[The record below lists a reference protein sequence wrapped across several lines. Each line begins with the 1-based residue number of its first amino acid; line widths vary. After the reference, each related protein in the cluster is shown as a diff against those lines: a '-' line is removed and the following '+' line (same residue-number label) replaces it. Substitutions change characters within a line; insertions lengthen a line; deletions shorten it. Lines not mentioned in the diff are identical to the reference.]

1 MWFFDGRFRN
11 IYERGTA
18 VRYNILKSMDMDARV
33 RLGHTIYR
41 CYSKAKIK
49 ELHPNLDY
57 TIVGEVKVGS
67 RKLPVGELTTGH
79 VISHR
84 DVHSPM
90 FNRTVGFL
98 YVGQDAYV
106 VVLRSRRFPLLL
118 LLVAILV
125 FLAVLLIYFGE
136 IDFDP
141 RQLRRAMPW

>member
-1 MWFFDGRFRN
+1 MNG
-11 IYERGTA
+11 GAA

-33 RLGHTIYR
+33 KLGRTSYR

-67 RKLPVGELTTGH
+67 RKLPVGELTPGQ
-79 VISHR
+79 VVSHR
-84 DVHSPM
+84 DVHSPL

-98 YVGQDAYV
+98 YVGQDAYIA
-106 VVLRSRRFPLLL
+106 VLQSRRFPLLL
-118 LLVAILV
+118 LLAAL
-125 FLAVLLIYFGE
+125 LAVLLLYFGM

-141 RQLRRAMPW
+141 RQLGRAIPWLEKR